1 MQTVEVSSK
10 ESVPAHVPPE
20 LVVDFD
26 YYNPPGVEEDFQL
39 ALKRL
44 QDEHYP
50 DIFWCTRNGG
60 HWMAIRGKD
69 IHAIYADYTNFSSHR
84 TAIPATSQPPFPF
97 YPILADPP
105 DHAHY
110 RALIN
115 PSFAPKAVA
124 VLEARARA
132 EAIKLIDTLKPRG
145 RCEFVADFAQHL
157 PVEVFMSIVDVP
169 STDRDKLLNWSV
181 GIVRPEKPDT
191 VQLTLQE
198 VFEYAREKIAARRAT
213 PGNDLISKLA
223 LARVN
228 GRPLSDDEVTGMVS
242 LILLGGLD
250 AVVTSL
256 SFAAL
261 FLARSSQHRRQLIE
275 SPARIPLAVDELLRR
290 FPVANTGRTVIRDM
304 VYRNVQMKAGDMML
318 LPTVLHGLDERA
330 FPNPLEVDFN
340 RPPPLHS
347 TFGNGPHRCPGSN
360 LARTEI
366 KVFLEEWLKRI
377 PDFRIQP
384 GARIR
389 MGAGMIATISEV
401 PLEWAET

>member
-1 MQTVEVSSK
+1 MSAAEMSSK
-10 ESVPAHVPPE
+10 ETVPAHVPPK
-20 LVVDFD
+20 LAFDFD
-26 YYNPPGVEEDFQL
+26 YYHPPGVEDDFQL

-44 QDEHYP
+44 QEENYP

-60 HWMAIRGKD
+60 HWMAIRGED
-69 IHAIYADYTNFSSHR
+69 IHAIYADYKNFSSHR
-84 TAIPATSQPPFPF
+84 TAIPASSQPPFPF

-105 DHAHY
+105 DHARY

-124 VLEARARA
+124 SLETRARA
-132 EAIKLIDTLKPRG
+132 EAIKLVDGLKPSG

-169 STDRDKLLNWSV
+169 SCDRDTLLKWSV
-181 GIVRPEKPDT
+181 GIVRPDGPET

-198 VFEYAREKIAARRAT
+198 VFKYAREKIKARRLN

-223 LARVN
+223 RAEVN
-228 GRPLSDDEVTGMVS
+228 GRPLTDDEVTGMVS

-261 FLARSSQHRRQLIE
+261 FLARSPRHRAQLTDNPQLI
-275 SPARIPLAVDELLRR
+275 PQAVDELLRR
-290 FPVANTGRTVIRDM
+290 FPVANTGRRVVRDM
-304 VYRNVQMKAGDMML
+304 VYKGVEMKGGDMML

-330 FPNPLEVDFN
+330 FRNPLEVDFH

-377 PDFRIQP
+377 PDFRVQP
-384 GARIR
+384 GAKIR

-401 PLEWAET
+401 PLEWPQT